1 MKYLKLNIL
10 FLLFLMAC
18 EGEQKTTEFKGK
30 TITFPSKDGLT
41 ITADLYKIDDKSPY
55 ILLFHQAGFSR
66 GSYREIA
73 PKLNQM
79 GFNCLAIDQRS
90 GEEANGVTNETNQVA
105 QKQNKGTEYPDAL
118 LDLEAAYDYAKN
130 ELKAEKLV
138 LWGSSYSASLVLY
151 LANQYK
157 GDITG
162 VLAFSPGEYFEL
174 EGKNIAS
181 HASQITNPV
190 FITSAKDEKGQWQ
203 GIYDNI
209 SSEKVF
215 FLPESEG
222 FHGSKALWE
231 ENEGSQEYWVAVK
244 KFLTAIKN

>member
-1 MKYLKLNIL
+1 MKHLGLAINL
-10 FLLFLMAC
+10 FLFLVSC
-18 EGEQKTTEFKGK
+18 EGQQKTTEFKGK
-30 TITFPSKDGLT
+30 TITFSSKDGLT
-41 ITADLYKIDDKSPY
+41 ITADLYKIDDNSPY

-90 GEEANGVTNETNQVA
+90 GEEANGIVNETNQVA
-105 QKQNKGTEYPDAL
+105 QKQNKETEYLDAL
-118 LDLEAAYDYAKN
+118 PDLEAAYDYAKN
-130 ELKAEKLV
+130 ELKAEKIV

-151 LANQYK
+151 LASQYK
-157 GDITG
+157 GDIMG

-174 EGKNIAS
+174 NEKTL
-181 HASQITNPV
+181 ASQVSEITSPV
-190 FITSAKDEKGQWQ
+190 FITSAKNEKEQWQ

-215 FLPESEG
+215 FLPEPEG

-231 ENEGSQEYWVAVK
+231 KNEGNQEYWIAVK
-244 KFLTAIKN
+244 KFLTEIKN